1 MALKCCDVLFSQQE
15 MKKKYSSDVH
25 LNFIPC
31 ISQGEEKALELVDC
45 SCLKCKIPKERIFSL
60 QGSEL
65 PYSDNSD
72 EVGAAGYH
80 QIASAWAI

>member
-1 MALKCCDVLFSQQE
+1 M
-15 MKKKYSSDVH
+15 KKYSSDVH
-25 LNFIPC
+25 LNFIPY

-45 SCLKCKIPKERIFSL
+45 SCLKCKNPKERIFPL

-65 PYSDNSD
+65 SHRDNSD

-80 QIASAWAI
+80 QIASTWTM